1 MCCCQYVPPCSSADD
16 AILAACLELLSV
28 STEAKTVLYSY
39 TSSVLP
45 LHFHWQKG
53 LLISKM
59 MIRVSLHRA
68 VHSACRVNCSHH
80 KACCPTLVAGLKGI
94 CSFVFEREDDFP
106 QILDFTG
113 DMSQQYGLNVH
124 KLHADFRSGIEGLLE
139 TTKLK
144 AIILGT
150 RR

>member
-1 MCCCQYVPPCSSADD
+1 
-16 AILAACLELLSV
+16 
-28 STEAKTVLYSY
+28 
-39 TSSVLP
+39 
-45 LHFHWQKG
+45 
-53 LLISKM
+53 
-59 MIRVSLHRA
+59 MIRVSFPQA
-68 VHSACRVNCSHH
+68 VHSAYHVNCSQH
-80 KACCPTLVAGLKGI
+80 KVCCTSLVAGLKGI

-113 DMSQQYGLNVH
+113 DMSQHYGLNVH